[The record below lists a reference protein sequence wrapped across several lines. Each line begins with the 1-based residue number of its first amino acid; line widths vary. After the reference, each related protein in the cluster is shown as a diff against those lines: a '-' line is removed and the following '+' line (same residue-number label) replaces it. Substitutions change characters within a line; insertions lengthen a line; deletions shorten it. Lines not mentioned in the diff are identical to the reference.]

1 MLKIKN
7 ITVVIF
13 MALLLSACGGGT
25 PKGTDSDVKDLVLDI
40 TMGEIKKQIT
50 PVMYQ
55 KVTNV
60 PVGVI
65 GIKVT
70 YENLVKNKNKD
81 KNSQVIDAID
91 DAMDNMEISLE
102 NVRIDNVNDEIEKSE
117 SSANIIVNGKS
128 SPITY
133 TAQRNSDG
141 DIYVEV
147 FGL

>member
-1 MLKIKN
+1 M
-7 ITVVIF
+7 F

-25 PKGTDSDVKDLVLDI
+25 PKGTDSDVKDLVLEI

-55 KVTNV
+55 KVTKV
-60 PVGVI
+60 PVGII
-65 GIKVT
+65 GLKIT
-70 YENLVKNKNKD
+70 YENLVKNINKE

-91 DAMDNMEISLE
+91 DAMDDMEVSLKNIRMN
-102 NVRIDNVNDEIEKSE
+102 NVDDAIEKSE
-117 SSANIIVNGKS
+117 SSADIIINGKS